1 METERILLRHW
12 LESDAEALFKYASDP
27 DVGPRAG
34 WPAHKSVEESREII
48 RTFFHNET
56 TWAIVLKETGEAIG
70 CIGYY
75 THETSNIPIGEND
88 CEVGYWVGKPY
99 WNKGICTEALKLM
112 LDYCIN
118 EKHFEDIWADHFT
131 GNPASG
137 RVMEKCGFIDTGM
150 LNKCSQLV
158 GGDKDMVKVFKYK
171 GLKKMRKKSR
181 AMDSEWALEIMH
193 KAPYITVSFIDEDG
207 KPYGL
212 PLSLASDDDVNWYFH
227 GALEGKKLE
236 AIKTHPE
243 VCLSAVTRCAPTVGP
258 KDGSF
263 TLQFK
268 SAIAFGKAE
277 IVTEDAEK
285 IHGLRLISERFLPHH
300 MDAFDQSIARSLSR
314 TAVVRITLTEP
325 PTGKRKQYDKEGV
338 EMKYGRME

>member
-1 METERILLRHW
+1 
-12 LESDAEALFKYASDP
+12 
-27 DVGPRAG
+27 
-34 WPAHKSVEESREII
+34 
-48 RTFFHNET
+48 
-56 TWAIVLKETGEAIG
+56 
-70 CIGYY
+70 
-75 THETSNIPIGEND
+75 
-88 CEVGYWVGKPY
+88 
-99 WNKGICTEALKLM
+99 
-112 LDYCIN
+112 
-118 EKHFEDIWADHFT
+118 
-131 GNPASG
+131 
-137 RVMEKCGFIDTGM
+137 
-150 LNKCSQLV
+150 
-158 GGDKDMVKVFKYK
+158 
-171 GLKKMRKKSR
+171 MRKESR
-181 AMDSEWALEIMH
+181 AMDSEWALEVMH

-236 AIKTHPE
+236 VIKTHPE

-285 IHGLRLISERFLPHH
+285 IHGLRLISERFLPQH
-300 MDAFDQSIARSLSR
+300 MDGFDQSIARSLSR

>member
-1 METERILLRHW
+1 
-12 LESDAEALFKYASDP
+12 
-27 DVGPRAG
+27 
-34 WPAHKSVEESREII
+34 
-48 RTFFHNET
+48 
-56 TWAIVLKETGEAIG
+56 
-70 CIGYY
+70 
-75 THETSNIPIGEND
+75 
-88 CEVGYWVGKPY
+88 
-99 WNKGICTEALKLM
+99 
-112 LDYCIN
+112 
-118 EKHFEDIWADHFT
+118 
-131 GNPASG
+131 
-137 RVMEKCGFIDTGM
+137 
-150 LNKCSQLV
+150 
-158 GGDKDMVKVFKYK
+158 
-171 GLKKMRKKSR
+171 MRKESR
-181 AMDSEWALEIMH
+181 AMDSEWALEVMH

-212 PLSLASDDDVNWYFH
+212 PLSLASDDDANWYFH

-277 IVTEDAEK
+277 IVTDEAEK
-285 IHGLRLISERFLPHH
+285 IHGLRLICERFLPQH

-314 TAVVRITLTEP
+314 TAVVRITLTET